1 MQACIDIWRYKSG
14 LINNFPEKKVHI
26 WKRGSVFKLRKQLKR
41 ASFAAVLN
49 IIRQKHKKK
58 CSRQPMPP
66 TLYVLWFYLPSFVQ
80 KMSHG
85 DPNTLLFIRINGL
98 LYSLNSMIT
107 ILKPFTSVWKID
119 LDQLQFGFPIPHLF
133 YFFGASGKRRI
144 YSFCS
149 SGFWDQVSLGFLEVL
164 RKHRGFEETI
174 FSWVFVYKRL
184 KGCKILKWISNWII
198 RSVKLIQWKGSLHNF
213 LIWQLNLSGQTFQSF
228 FELKNWSILLLIGM
242 ILLLGTPRK
251 DWWEWGI
258 FGRPYF
264 DSWGLRS

>member
-133 YFFGASGKRRI
+133 YFLGVLSIWVSNSPSVLLPWGFGKVRNHFFLFFVVLCVI
-144 YSFCS
+144 F
-149 SGFWDQVSLGFLEVL
+149 FLGFTAVFIYQ
-164 RKHRGFEETI
+164 RK
-174 FSWVFVYKRL
+174 YK
-184 KGCKILKWISNWII
+184 
-198 RSVKLIQWKGSLHNF
+198 
-213 LIWQLNLSGQTFQSF
+213 
-228 FELKNWSILLLIGM
+228 
-242 ILLLGTPRK
+242 
-251 DWWEWGI
+251 
-258 FGRPYF
+258 
-264 DSWGLRS
+264 

>member
-149 SGFWDQVSLGFLEVL
+149 SGFWRTKFFSLRILIINPFVLIAIFAIMKDFQVTESCWVFLVKIYLIASGFLL
-164 RKHRGFEETI
+164 
-174 FSWVFVYKRL
+174 
-184 KGCKILKWISNWII
+184 
-198 RSVKLIQWKGSLHNF
+198 
-213 LIWQLNLSGQTFQSF
+213 
-228 FELKNWSILLLIGM
+228 
-242 ILLLGTPRK
+242 
-251 DWWEWGI
+251 
-258 FGRPYF
+258 
-264 DSWGLRS
+264 